1 MKKGG
6 TRMPIDQSE
15 LGRRIRQAREAC
27 GMTQEEVAERL
38 GVSRPTVAQI
48 ELGNRA
54 VSSLELD
61 KLAYLF
67 ARDIREFLADDFAED
82 DVVRALFRSHR
93 EASEEG
99 FNDALR
105 ECIKLGKELTNLE
118 EILEMDR
125 ALSTVAAYRF
135 PAPRSKWEAI
145 QSGAQVARDER
156 RRLGLGTAPIG
167 DLVHLL
173 EGQAVRTGT
182 ANLPDEVSGLTISD
196 SRVGLFVVNNQIHAP
211 QRQRFSWCHEY
222 AHVLL
227 DRDAV
232 GLISRTSDRS
242 NLVEVR
248 ANSFAANFL
257 MPEEGVSQFL
267 AALGKGAPS
276 RVYAEVFDEAGVLP
290 VDSRTEPGTQA
301 IQLYDVVQ
309 LAHYFGVSVQSAL
322 YRLRNLRLIKE
333 SELEQLKAQDE
344 QGDSKEIARLLGLPE
359 PEAAERGTEFTR
371 RFLGLALEA
380 LRRGKISK
388 AKFLELARMVHVE
401 EADAQSLLERS
412 GLHGDEDEAD
422 DVLAPAM

>member
-1 MKKGG
+1 
-6 TRMPIDQSE
+6 MPVDQSE

-27 GMTQEEVAERL
+27 SMTQEEVAERL

-67 ARDIREFLADDFAED
+67 ARDIREFLADEFAENEI
-82 DVVRALFRSHR
+82 VRALFRSHR

-99 FNDALR
+99 FNEALR
-105 ECIKLGKELTNLE
+105 ECIALGKELTRLE
-118 EILEMDR
+118 ELLGMDR
-125 ALSTVAAYRF
+125 TFSGVAAYPL
-135 PAPRSKWEAI
+135 PAPKSKWEAI
-145 QSGAQVARDER
+145 QSGAQVAREER
-156 RRLGLGTAPIG
+156 RRLGLGAAPVG
-167 DLVHLL
+167 DLVHML
-173 EGQAVRTGT
+173 EGQGIRTGT
-182 ANLPDEVSGLTISD
+182 ATLPDEVSGLMISD
-196 SRVGLFVVNNQIHAP
+196 SRIGLFVVNNRNHSHAP

-227 DRDAV
+227 DRHAV
-232 GLISRTSDRS
+232 GLISRTTDRS

-257 MPEEGVSQFL
+257 MPEEGVAQFL

-276 RVYAEVFDEAGVLP
+276 RVYAEVFDEAGVLA
-290 VDSRTEPGTQA
+290 VDSRTEPGTQE

-322 YRLRNLRLIKE
+322 YRLRNLRLITQ

-359 PEAAERGTEFTR
+359 ADSAEHGAEFTR

-380 LRRGKISK
+380 LRREEISK
-388 AKFLELARMVHVE
+388 GKFLGLARMVQVD
-401 EADAQSLLERS
+401 EAGARSLLERS
-412 GLHGDEDEAD
+412 GLDEDEAD
-422 DVLAPAM
+422 DVFAPAI

>member
-1 MKKGG
+1 
-6 TRMPIDQSE
+6 MPINHAE
-15 LGRRIRQAREAC
+15 LGQRIRQAREAC

-38 GVSRPTVAQI
+38 GVSRATVAQM
-48 ELGNRA
+48 ELGNRP

-67 ARDIREFLADDFAED
+67 ARDIRDFLANEFAED
-82 DVVRALFRSHR
+82 DVVRALFRSHC

-105 ECIKLGKELTNLE
+105 DCIKLGKELTNLE
-118 EILEMDR
+118 ELLGMDR
-125 ALSTVAAYRF
+125 ALATVAAYPF
-135 PAPRSKWEAI
+135 PAARSKWEAI
-145 QSGAQVARDER
+145 QSAEQVAREER
-156 RRLGLGTAPIG
+156 RRLGLGSAPLG

-173 EGQAVRTGT
+173 EGQGVRTGM
-182 ANLPDEVSGLTISD
+182 AKLPDEVSGLTISD
-196 SRVGLFVVNNQIHAP
+196 SRVGLFVVNNQTHAP

-232 GLISRTSDRS
+232 GLISRTADRS

-267 AALGKGAPS
+267 AAVGKGAPS
-276 RVYAEVFDEAGVLP
+276 RIHAQVFDEAGVLP
-290 VDSRTEPGTQA
+290 VDSRTEPGTQD

-309 LAHYFGVSVQSAL
+309 LAHYFGVSTQSAL
-322 YRLRNLRLIKE
+322 YRLRNLRLISE
-333 SELEQLKAQDE
+333 GELERLKAQDDR
-344 QGDSKEIARLLGLPE
+344 GDGKEIARLLGLPE
-359 PEAAERGTEFTR
+359 SETSEHGGEFTR

-380 LRRGKISK
+380 LRRDKISK
-388 AKFLELARMVHVE
+388 AKFFELARMVGVE
-401 EADAQSLLERS
+401 NNDARSLIEHS
-412 GLHGDEDEAD
+412 GLEEEEAD
-422 DVLAPAM
+422 DVLVPAT